1 MEFQLILLL
10 VIYTINFNDSSAL
23 TLGGL
28 VVACLPM
35 DPRFAS
41 SNLAKGNEFLRAIK
55 FHCMTSFGGQL
66 KPSVPY
72 HKNPRSVKR
81 DAL

>member
-1 MEFQLILLL
+1 
-10 VIYTINFNDSSAL
+10 
-23 TLGGL
+23 
-28 VVACLPM
+28 
-35 DPRFAS
+35 
-41 SNLAKGNEFLRAIK
+41 
-55 FHCMTSFGGQL
+55 MTSFGGQL